1 MVLQERV
8 SEAVRF
14 AQLQMKEDSYKRK
27 DRHQDD
33 AEEALELPKSKSSKK
48 FKMKKKHK

>member
-27 DRHQDD
+27 DRPHEDG
-33 AEEALELPKSKSSKK
+33 EEALGVSKSSKK